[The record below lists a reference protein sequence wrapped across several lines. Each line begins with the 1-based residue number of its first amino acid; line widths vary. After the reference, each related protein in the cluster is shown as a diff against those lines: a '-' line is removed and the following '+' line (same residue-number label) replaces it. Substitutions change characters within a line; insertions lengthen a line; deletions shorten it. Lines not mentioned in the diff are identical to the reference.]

1 MSSFLKNKTFIIAIV
16 AVVIV
21 LLLGVGGFMFV
32 NHNLT
37 QGQSDDQTQNLD
49 VDAIKLKP
57 EDIGL
62 KLVASPNKKQVKFI
76 INKTEGIT
84 KIEYELSYKANSAGS
99 ADSEDGEEG
108 APAQINRGVAG
119 DATITSPGKPYESDF
134 LDLGSCSSGTCRYD
148 TGVTSVHLLLKL
160 TKTDGKLYQVEDDL
174 KLQ

>member
-1 MSSFLKNKTFIIAIV
+1 MSALLKNKTFVIALV
-16 AVVIV
+16 AVVVV
-21 LLLGVGGFMFV
+21 LLLGVGGFVFV
-32 NHNLT
+32 NHNMS
-37 QGQSDDQTQNLD
+37 QGQPDDQTQNLN

-62 KLVASPNKKQVKFI
+62 KMVASPNKKQVKFI

-84 KIEYELSYKANSAGS
+84 KLEYEISYKADSAGT
-99 ADSEDGEEG
+99 ADSGEG

-119 DATITSPGKPYESDF
+119 DATITSSGKPYESDF

-174 KLQ
+174 KLK